1 MYTIYHNPRCSKSR
15 AGLAH
20 LEAKG
25 CEMKVVKY
33 LDEGLTKDELKDLLV
48 KLDKGAEDL
57 IRKHEDLYKKEYNGK
72 TFSEDEWLDI
82 IIANPR
88 LLMRP
93 IVIKNEKAIWA
104 VPAEE
109 LDTL

>member
-20 LEAKG
+20 LEENN
-25 CEMKVVKY
+25 CTFEVVKY
-33 LDEGLTKDELKDLLV
+33 LDEGLSKDLLKDLME
-48 KLDKGAEDL
+48 KLGAGAEDL
-57 IRKHEDLYKKEYNGK
+57 IRKHEDLYKKELKGK
-72 TFSEDEWLDI
+72 SFTEDEWLDI
-82 IIANPR
+82 IIENPR

-93 IVIKNEKAIWA
+93 IIVKDEKAVWA

-109 LDTL
+109 ISKL